1 MPIKGIGDQRVIRP
15 LFRALAVPASGMSA
29 QHRRI
34 ETVAHNIANV
44 ETTRTPEG
52 GPYRRREVVL
62 RERRFPPPEE
72 LAAGE
77 VYGSGII
84 AGKLVT
90 PLTEASVAG
99 GVEVEGIEE
108 DPTEGPLVY
117 DPAHPDADE
126 AGYVRL
132 PNVRITDELVDLM
145 GARRVYEANATVF
158 EAVKGMLRRSLEI

>member
-1 MPIKGIGDQRVIRP
+1 MY
-15 LFRALAVPASGMSA
+15 A

-34 ETVAHNIANV
+34 ETIAHNIANV
-44 ETTRTPEG
+44 ETTRTAEG

-62 RERRFPPPEE
+62 RERFFPPPDE

-77 VYGSGII
+77 VYGSGIVP
-84 AGKLVT
+84 GELVT
-90 PLTEASVAG
+90 PLSEAKTAG
-99 GVEVEGIEE
+99 GVTLEGIEE
-108 DPTEGPLVY
+108 DPTEGRLVY
-117 DPAHPDADE
+117 DPSHPDADV